1 MLSVVKSNSKIV
13 KNGGVKITC
22 ELSNG
27 IVQRSTYKEQGRN
40 IILLIFNQ
48 KYTFKKSF
56 FESEKGEMLFSFL
69 YEKEM
74 NELE

>member
-1 MLSVVKSNSKIV
+1 MLSVIKSNSKIV

-27 IVQRSTYKEQGRN
+27 IVQKSTYKEQGKN
-40 IILLIFNQ
+40 IILLMFNQ

-56 FESEKGEMLFSFL
+56 FESEEGECLFSFL

>member
-1 MLSVVKSNSKIV
+1 MLSVIKTNYKIV

-27 IVQRSTYKEQGRN
+27 IVQRSTYKEQGEN
-40 IILLIFNQ
+40 IILLMFNQ

-56 FESEKGEMLFSFL
+56 FESEKGECLFSFL
-69 YEKEM
+69 YEKELQ
-74 NELE
+74 ELE

>member
-1 MLSVVKSNSKIV
+1 MLSIVKTSSKIV

-27 IVQRSTYKEQGRN
+27 IVQKSTYKEQGKN
-40 IILLIFNQ
+40 IILLMFNQ

-56 FESEKGEMLFSFL
+56 FESERGEMLFSFL
-69 YEKEM
+69 FEKEM
-74 NELE
+74 QELE

>member
-1 MLSVVKSNSKIV
+1 MLSVVKSSSKKV
-13 KNGGVKITC
+13 KNGGVKIVC

-27 IVQRSTYKEQGRN
+27 IVQRSTFKEQGKN
-40 IILLIFNQ
+40 IILLMFNQ
-48 KYTFKKSF
+48 KYTFRKSF
-56 FESEKGEMLFSFL
+56 FESERGEMLFSFL